1 MILIQTYLKISFH
14 CAHIEGVGVAD
25 FVSSVAPQSP
35 PNPAERRFNLRRM
48 LALLTVAS
56 ALAGCGNKGIV
67 TSAIA
72 AQAPVRSG
80 LPAHSGAAQHTNRFV
95 VKYKQS
101 ASPAAIRSLHQ
112 RLSLRAGRDVSALN
126 LSVLE
131 LAGRTSSQNLLASL
145 QSHSAIEYVEPA
157 FVFQV
162 PRQRPRVRAT
172 QATRRLQNVGM
183 ADPLWN
189 EPQWGLLKIGMPQVW
204 SQFTGSPRVTVA
216 IIDTGVD
223 TVHPDLS
230 AAIVPGASV
239 VRGTSGPDDD
249 HGHGTHVAGV
259 VAASIFDGRGLNGVA
274 PQCRIMPVKVLDRE
288 GKGDTGDIVAGLVWA
303 VNHGAKVVN
312 MSLGGTGGS
321 RALMEAIQ
329 YAQSKDVLVVA
340 AMGNEG
346 ANSQEYPAGYPG
358 VMAVGATD
366 RDDRQ
371 ADFSN
376 YGSWISVAAPG
387 VDILSTL
394 PTRPVSVTRNEGKE
408 PGQDVMDGTS
418 MAAPFVAGLAGVIR
432 SAYPHLTAAQVKT
445 RIERSSDDL
454 GPRGFD
460 EQYGWG
466 RINAVRALSG
476 R

>member
-1 MILIQTYLKISFH
+1 M
-14 CAHIEGVGVAD
+14 
-25 FVSSVAPQSP
+25 
-35 PNPAERRFNLRRM
+35 RRT
-48 LALLTVAS
+48 LALLALGS

-67 TSAIA
+67 TSAVA
-72 AQAPVRSG
+72 ARAPVRTGVQAFLGS
-80 LPAHSGAAQHTNRFV
+80 AQHANRFI
-95 VKYKQS
+95 VKYKRTATS
-101 ASPAAIRSLHQ
+101 AAIRSIHQ
-112 RLSLRAGRDVSALN
+112 RLSLRPGREVSALN

-131 LAGRTSSQNLLASL
+131 AAGRGSSQNVLAKL
-145 QSHSAIEYVEPA
+145 QAQSAIEYVEPA
-157 FVFQV
+157 LVFQV
-162 PRQRPRVRAT
+162 PRQHPRART
-172 QATRRLQNVGM
+172 IQTSRRLQNVGM
-183 ADPLWN
+183 ADPMWN
-189 EPQWGLLKIGMPQVW
+189 EPQWGLLKIGMPAIW
-204 SQFTGSPRVTVA
+204 RHFTGSPRVTVA

-223 TVHPDLS
+223 PVHPDLS
-230 AAIVPGASV
+230 ASIVPGASV
-239 VRGTSGPDDD
+239 VGGTTGPDDD

-259 VAASIFDGRGLNGVA
+259 VAASIHDGRGLNGVA
-274 PQCRIMPVKVLDRE
+274 PQCRIMPVKVLDRD

-321 RALMEAIQ
+321 RALMEAVQ

-376 YGSWISVAAPG
+376 YGSWISVSAPG

-418 MAAPFVAGLAGVIR
+418 MAAPFVAGLAGIIR
-432 SAYPHLTAAQVKT
+432 SAYPYLTASQVKA
-445 RIERSSDDL
+445 RIERTSDDL

-460 EQYGWG
+460 ERYGWG
-466 RINAVRALSG
+466 RINAIRAMRGS
-476 R
+476 